1 MLLLCDK
8 KGQVRKCFVTHLQ
21 AGQIVSNMEKK
32 SQEKKVS
39 KDKKK
44 SKVLNPKNGKMN
56 QGTQGLLATAG
67 GIAGGLAA
75 DLAVEVT
82 GNIVSDCLSDA
93 LFGN

>member
-1 MLLLCDK
+1 M
-8 KGQVRKCFVTHLQ
+8 THLQ

-32 SQEKKVS
+32 SQEEKVS

-56 QGTQGLLATAG
+56 QGLLAAAG

>member
-1 MLLLCDK
+1 M
-8 KGQVRKCFVTHLQ
+8 THLQ

-32 SQEKKVS
+32 SQEEKVS

-44 SKVLNPKNGKMN
+44 SKVLNTKNGKMN
-56 QGTQGLLATAG
+56 QGLLAAAG

-75 DLAVEVT
+75 DLAVE
-82 GNIVSDCLSDA
+82 IVSDCLSDA

>member
-21 AGQIVSNMEKK
+21 TGQIVSNMEKK
-32 SQEKKVS
+32 SQEKQVS

-44 SKVLNPKNGKMN
+44 SKVLKPKNGKMN
-56 QGTQGLLATAG
+56 LAAAG

>member
-1 MLLLCDK
+1 MLYDYDK
-8 KGQVRKCFVTHLQ
+8 YKNKGQ
-21 AGQIVSNMEKK
+21 
-32 SQEKKVS
+32 
-39 KDKKK
+39 DKKK

>member
-1 MLLLCDK
+1 M
-8 KGQVRKCFVTHLQ
+8 THLQ

-56 QGTQGLLATAG
+56 QGTQGLLF
-67 GIAGGLAA
+67 
-75 DLAVEVT
+75 D
-82 GNIVSDCLSDA
+82 GNPWVIITIGCVRA
-93 LFGN
+93 LPRGNVNTTC